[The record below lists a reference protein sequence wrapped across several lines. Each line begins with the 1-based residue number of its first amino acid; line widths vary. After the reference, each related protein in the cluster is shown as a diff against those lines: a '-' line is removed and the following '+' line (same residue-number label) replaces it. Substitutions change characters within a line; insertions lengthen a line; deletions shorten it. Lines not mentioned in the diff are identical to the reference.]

1 VIREKGKNTAASIRA
16 RLLALAQSKGEDYQ
30 RVLGRYAIER
40 FLYRLGRS
48 PYRDKF
54 ALKGAALFTLW
65 TGHTHRPT
73 KDLDL
78 LGRGSSIIGEVEQTI
93 RAICEIQEEDGLVFD
108 SESVEGT
115 KIKDDD
121 EYDGVRIKLHAEL
134 AGARIPMQID
144 IGFGDAVY
152 PEPELASFPVLL
164 PMEAPLIRA
173 YPREASI
180 AEKFHAMVVLDI
192 RNSRMKDFY
201 DIWFMANT
209 WTFDMASLCNA
220 ILASFERR
228 RSAIPTGIP
237 LALKDDFLNDPR
249 KKQQWI
255 AFVSRLNPADKA
267 PSLEE
272 VGAILRT
279 FLLPCISDDSLTKA
293 EIRSWTPNQ
302 GWSRATRKHRAAG
315 KKAARTRKL
324 RAAGKKAALTK
335 KRRAAGRKAAATRK
349 LKKRQTASV
358 PLAPQAEVQITQP
371 EIGDVQQ

>member
-1 VIREKGKNTAASIRA
+1 VTREKGKNTAASIRA
-16 RLLALAQSKGEDYQ
+16 RLLALAQSNGEDYQ

-54 ALKGAALFTLW
+54 AIKGAALFTLW

-78 LGRGSSIIGEVEQTI
+78 LGQGSSAIGDVEQTI
-93 RAICEIQEEDGLVFD
+93 RGICEIQEEDGLVFD
-108 SESVEGT
+108 SASVEGT
-115 KIKDDD
+115 KIKEDD
-121 EYDGVRIKLHAEL
+121 EYDGVRIKLL
-134 AGARIPMQID
+134 ADLARARIPMQID

-164 PMEAPLIRA
+164 PMEAPVIRA

-209 WTFDMASLCNA
+209 WTFDMASLRKA

-228 RSAIPTGIP
+228 GSTIPTEVP
-237 LALKDDFLNDPR
+237 FALTDGFLDDPQ
-249 KKQQWI
+249 KTQQWS
-255 AFVSRLNPADKA
+255 AFVNRLDAGEKA
-267 PSLEE
+267 PPLEE
-272 VGAILRT
+272 VGAALRA
-279 FLLPCISDDSLTKA
+279 FLLPCISADSPTKPR
-293 EIRSWTPNQ
+293 IVSWTPNQ
-302 GWSRATRKHRAAG
+302 GWS
-315 KKAARTRKL
+315 
-324 RAAGKKAALTK
+324 
-335 KRRAAGRKAAATRK
+335 
-349 LKKRQTASV
+349 
-358 PLAPQAEVQITQP
+358 
-371 EIGDVQQ
+371 

>member
-1 VIREKGKNTAASIRA
+1 VTREKGKNKAASIRA

-30 RVLGRYAIER
+30 RILGRFAIER

-48 PYRDKF
+48 PYRDIF
-54 ALKGAALFTLW
+54 AIKGATLFTLW

-78 LGRGSSIIGEVEQTI
+78 LGRGSSAISEVEQTI
-93 RAICEIQEEDGLVFD
+93 RAICGVHEEDGIAFH

-115 KIKDDD
+115 KIKEDD
-121 EYDGVRIKLHAEL
+121 EYDGVRIKLQAEL

-173 YPREASI
+173 YPREAAI

-209 WTFDMASLCNA
+209 WTFDMASLRKA
-220 ILASFERR
+220 ILTSFERR
-228 RSAIPTGIP
+228 GSTIPKAVP
-237 LALKDDFLNDPR
+237 FALTDDFLNDSQ
-249 KKQQWI
+249 KKQQWS
-255 AFVSRLNPADKA
+255 AFVSRLNTGAKA

-272 VGAILRT
+272 VGAVLRS
-279 FLLPCISDDSLTKA
+279 FLLPCVSGESLA
-293 EIRSWTPNQ
+293 EADVRSWIPSQ
-302 GWSRATRKHRAAG
+302 HWSRA
-315 KKAARTRKL
+315 
-324 RAAGKKAALTK
+324 
-335 KRRAAGRKAAATRK
+335 
-349 LKKRQTASV
+349 
-358 PLAPQAEVQITQP
+358 
-371 EIGDVQQ
+371 

>member
-1 VIREKGKNTAASIRA
+1 MTHEPRKNTAASIRA
-16 RLLALAQSKGEDYQ
+16 RLLSLAQSKGEDYQ

-54 ALKGAALFTLW
+54 ALKGATLFTLW
-65 TGHTHRPT
+65 TGQTHRPT

-78 LGRGSSIIGEVEQTI
+78 LGQGSSAIGEIEQTI
-93 RAICEIQEEDGLVFD
+93 RAICEIHEEDGVVFD
-108 SESVEGT
+108 SASVEGT
-115 KIKDDD
+115 KIKEDD
-121 EYDGVRIKLHAEL
+121 EYDGVRIKLLAEL

-201 DIWFMANT
+201 DVWFMANT
-209 WTFDMASLCNA
+209 WTFDMGSLRKA

-228 RSAIPTGIP
+228 GSTTPTGVP
-237 LALKDDFLNDPR
+237 FALTHDFLSDPQ
-249 KKQQWI
+249 KTQQWS
-255 AFVSRLNPADKA
+255 AFVNRLNPGEKA

-272 VGAILRT
+272 VGAVLRA
-279 FLLPCISDDSLTKA
+279 FLLPCISRDSPTKA
-293 EIRSWTPNQ
+293 AILSWTPNQ
-302 GWSRATRKHRAAG
+302 GWSKTKANAFSDPAT
-315 KKAARTRKL
+315 T
-324 RAAGKKAALTK
+324 
-335 KRRAAGRKAAATRK
+335 
-349 LKKRQTASV
+349 
-358 PLAPQAEVQITQP
+358 E
-371 EIGDVQQ
+371 